1 MILHV
6 ACHPTNARQLTA
18 ALSENKTLKRQLS
31 EHQAFAAEAEQ
42 RAVKA
47 THQCTRLQ
55 QELAEAR
62 AEADAVPSPPPRR
75 PTFDSPL
82 AQSID
87 GRDLEVF
94 ELQEQ
99 VAALQ
104 RALMAS
110 SLHEGCSSPPPITV
124 CASLSTPTLR
134 RGTLDV
140 LSADVQALQARLADT
155 EAELVACRGQ
165 RDALRAELDFHKG
178 TFLWSC

>member
-1 MILHV
+1 M
-6 ACHPTNARQLTA
+6 ARTTPHSQLTS
-18 ALSENKTLKRQLS
+18 ALRENKTLKQQLA
-31 EHQAFAAEAEQ
+31 EQRATTAEAEQ
-42 RAVKA
+42 RAA
-47 THQCTRLQ
+47 QSTLLCTQLQ

-62 AEADAVPSPPPRR
+62 TAANAPPLPSLGRA
-75 PTFDSPL
+75 FDSPL

-110 SLHEGCSSPPPITV
+110 SLHEGRSSPPV
-124 CASLSTPTLR
+124 NASLSTPTLR

-140 LSADVQALQARLADT
+140 LAADVQALQAKLADR
-155 EAELVACRGQ
+155 EAELVACQGQ

-178 TFLWSC
+178 ETWMMMHT